1 MIRGYSMRI
10 NRWLQHR
17 ALPAFQGIGQR
28 VVRKITEASGQNHWT
43 ALQPSRRWSSWIIWT
58 LVGFAGFGIVW
69 SSFARIDET
78 VQAIGKLE
86 PKGTTKDI
94 KAPLGGV
101 VLKIL
106 VQDGQYVHAGQVL
119 LEMDTTAASSKL
131 AALKMV
137 RERLLADLQLSRGQL
152 GGAVNRRLLS
162 TNQIGK
168 LTALNSEYASRIAA
182 AHSDVAQSQS
192 QLDEVNTQL
201 SAKRAGLKIREQ
213 ILRDITPLAAQGAM
227 ARSQYLK
234 ELQDV
239 LLLRGE
245 VRSLESNTV
254 GRRQALGSSRF
265 KLANTE
271 AMTRIDFSSKVE
283 ESEKQLAEISSQLAE
298 TELTLKYQKIK
309 SPVNGMVFDLKPTSP
324 GYVVQTEIPMLKIVP
339 TDHLVARIFVA
350 NKDVGFIRVGQPT
363 QVRVDSYPYNEFG
376 ELKGHVQSIGS
387 DVLAPDQTYN
397 YFRFPVTVAL
407 DRSSLLY
414 KGQNLKLRAGMS
426 INANVVLR
434 QRPVIAI
441 FTQQVLPFWDN
452 LQKL

>member
-1 MIRGYSMRI
+1 MK
-10 NRWLQHR
+10 RWLQHH
-17 ALPAFQGIGQR
+17 ALPALQR
-28 VVRKITEASGQNHWT
+28 GGEVLVRKITETKGQHHWT

-58 LVGFAGFGIVW
+58 LVGVAGFGIVW
-69 SSFARIDET
+69 SCFARIDET
-78 VQAIGKLE
+78 VQATGKLE

-131 AALKMV
+131 AALKTV

-152 GGAVNRRLLS
+152 GGAVNRQLLS

-245 VRSLESNTV
+245 VRGLESNAV

-271 AMTRIDFSSKVE
+271 AMTKIDFSSKVE

-339 TDHLVARIFVA
+339 TDNLVARIFIA
-350 NKDVGFIRVGQPT
+350 NKDVGFIRVGQQT

-397 YFRFPVTVAL
+397 YFRFPITVSL
-407 DRSSLLY
+407 ERSSLLY
-414 KGQNLKLRAGMS
+414 KGQKLKLRSGMS
-426 INANVVLR
+426 INANVILR

>member
-1 MIRGYSMRI
+1 MK
-10 NRWLQHR
+10 RWLQHQ
-17 ALPAFQGIGQR
+17 ALPAFQHAGQW
-28 VVRKITEASGQNHWT
+28 VARKISETSGQNHWT
-43 ALQPSRRWSSWIIWT
+43 MLQPSRRWSSWIIWT
-58 LVGFAGFGIVW
+58 LVGFAGFGTVW
-69 SSFARIDET
+69 ACFARIDET
-78 VQAIGKLE
+78 VQATGKLE

-94 KAPLGGV
+94 KAPMGGV

-106 VQDGQYVHAGQVL
+106 VKDGQYVQAGQVL

-131 AALKMV
+131 AALKLV

-152 GGAVNRRLLS
+152 GGLVNRDLLS

-168 LTALNSEYASRIAA
+168 LTALNSEYASRVAA
-182 AHSDVAQSQS
+182 AHSGVAQAQS

-201 SAKRAGLKIREQ
+201 AAKRDALKIREK
-213 ILRDITPLAAQGAM
+213 ILKDIAPLTAQGAM

-245 VRSLESNTV
+245 IRSLVANSV
-254 GRRQALGSSRF
+254 GRRQALSESRF

-283 ESEKQLAEISSQLAE
+283 ESDKQLAEISSQLAE
-298 TELTLKYQKIK
+298 TQLTLKYQKIK

-324 GYVVQTEIPMLKIVP
+324 GYVIQTEIPMLKIVP

-350 NKDVGFIRVGQPT
+350 NKDVGFVRIGQQT
-363 QVRVDSYPYNEFG
+363 QVRVDSFPYNEFG
-376 ELKGHVQSIGS
+376 ELKGTVQSIGS

-397 YFRFPVTVAL
+397 YFRFPVTVSL
-407 DRSSLLY
+407 DRNSLSY
-414 KGQNLKLRAGMS
+414 KGHKLKLRSGMS

-441 FTQQVLPFWDN
+441 FTQQILPFWDN
-452 LQKL
+452 LSKL

>member
-1 MIRGYSMRI
+1 MQMK
-10 NRWLQHR
+10 RWLQHH
-17 ALPAFQGIGQR
+17 ALPALQGVGHR
-28 VVRKITEASGQNHWT
+28 VVRKITEASGQHHWT

-58 LVGFAGFGIVW
+58 LVGVAGFGIVW
-69 SSFARIDET
+69 SCFARIDET
-78 VQAIGKLE
+78 VQATGKLE

-131 AALKMV
+131 AALRMV

-271 AMTRIDFSSKVE
+271 AMTRIDFYSKVE

>member
-1 MIRGYSMRI
+1 MRMK
-10 NRWLQHR
+10 RWLQHH
-17 ALPAFQGIGQR
+17 ALPALQR
-28 VVRKITEASGQNHWT
+28 GGEVLVRKITETKGQHHWT

-58 LVGFAGFGIVW
+58 LVGVAGFGIVW
-69 SSFARIDET
+69 SCFARIDET
-78 VQAIGKLE
+78 VQATGKLE

-131 AALKMV
+131 AALKTV

-152 GGAVNRRLLS
+152 GGAVNRQLLS

-245 VRSLESNTV
+245 VRGLESNAV

-271 AMTRIDFSSKVE
+271 AMTKIDFSSKVE

-339 TDHLVARIFVA
+339 TDNLVARIFIA
-350 NKDVGFIRVGQPT
+350 NKDVGFIRVGQQT

-397 YFRFPVTVAL
+397 YFRFPITVSL
-407 DRSSLLY
+407 ERSSLLY
-414 KGQNLKLRAGMS
+414 KGQKLKLRSGMS
-426 INANVVLR
+426 INANVILR

>member
-1 MIRGYSMRI
+1 MK
-10 NRWLQHR
+10 RWLQHH
-17 ALPAFQGIGQR
+17 ALPAIQR
-28 VVRKITEASGQNHWT
+28 GGEVLVRKITETKGQHHWT

-58 LVGFAGFGIVW
+58 LVGVAGFGIVW
-69 SSFARIDET
+69 SCFARIDET
-78 VQAIGKLE
+78 VQAAGKLE

-101 VLKIL
+101 VFKIL
-106 VQDGQYVHAGQVL
+106 VKDGQYVNAGQVL

-131 AALKMV
+131 AALKIV
-137 RERLLADLQLSRGQL
+137 RERLQADLQLSRGQL
-152 GGAVNRRLLS
+152 GGSVNRQLLS

-201 SAKRAGLKIREQ
+201 SAKRSGLKIREQ

-245 VRSLESNTV
+245 VRSLESNAV

-271 AMTRIDFSSKVE
+271 AMTKIDFSSKVE

-309 SPVNGMVFDLKPTSP
+309 SPVNGMVFDLKPTAP

-350 NKDVGFIRVGQPT
+350 NKDVGFIRVGQQT

-397 YFRFPVTVAL
+397 YFRFPITVSL
-407 DRSSLLY
+407 ERSSLRY
-414 KGQNLKLRAGMS
+414 KGQNLKLRSGMS
-426 INANVVLR
+426 INANVILR